1 MKPVHAMSVP
11 RPQKSSFSQA
21 PVITDETRRFV
32 NQIFIELQA
41 SFTAWKQTFPTNE
54 ALAAAKVTWMK
65 ALVEAR
71 IVRKEQI
78 AQGLRVARQCESD
91 FFPSPGKFISWCK
104 TAENVPDIDTAFGM
118 LNDYIAD
125 HQIGMPIEVRAMFDL
140 IDRTVLRTKTESDL
154 FRVFKRNYRFV
165 CGLVNSGQS
174 IDEYLREP
182 LALEH
187 SESFEQSEERRLRVL
202 DEISKTRFKLGLKR

>member
-1 MKPVHAMSVP
+1 MAVP
-11 RPQKSSFSQA
+11 RPQKKSFSKE

-54 ALAAAKVTWMK
+54 ALSAGKVTWMK

-71 IVRKEQI
+71 IVNKVQI
-78 AQGLRVARQCESD
+78 AQGLRVARQSESD

-104 TAENVPDIDTAFGM
+104 TAENVPDIDTSFGM

-125 HQIGMPIEVRAMFDL
+125 HQRDIPIEVRAMFDL
-140 IDRTVLRTKTESDL
+140 IDRTVLRTKAESDL
-154 FRVFKRNYRFV
+154 FRVFKRNYRFI
-165 CGLVNSGQS
+165 CEQVNAGYP

-182 LALEH
+182 LAIEQK
-187 SESFEQSEERRLRVL
+187 ESFEQAEKRRLKVL
-202 DEISKTRFKLGLKR
+202 SEIAKTRQKLGMKK

>member
-1 MKPVHAMSVP
+1 MKLVHAMGIP
-11 RPQKSSFSQA
+11 KPQKINFSKS
-21 PVITDETRRFV
+21 PVVTDETREFV
-32 NQIFIELQA
+32 NKIFIELQA
-41 SFTAWKQTFPTNE
+41 AFPAWRHTFQTNE
-54 ALAAAKVTWMK
+54 SLSTAKITWMK
-65 ALVEAR
+65 ALVEAK
-71 IVRKEQI
+71 VTSKTQI
-78 AQGLRVARQCESD
+78 ARGLKVARQSESD
-91 FFPSPGKFISWCK
+91 FFPSVGKFISWCR
-104 TAENVPDIDTAFGM
+104 TAENVPDIETAFSM
-118 LNDYIAD
+118 LSYYIID
-125 HQIGMPIEVRAMFDL
+125 QQEEIPLEVRAMFDL
-140 IDRTVLRTKTESDL
+140 IDRTVLRTKTEADL